1 VVSVIENLFLSVYC
15 VYIFKFTLTSE
26 FH

>member
-1 VVSVIENLFLSVYC
+1 LH